1 MRNKSRK
8 RILHEQRVEI
18 ARLNRD
24 VDDYRRALERSHWD
38 YAPTQTICYVQIV
51 RNDTGRD
58 EREMLFAH
66 AGGRIIRDIA
76 RKIISSN
83 VMQITTDKMVD
94 IDAEKVTFKLKF
106 LVPEHTDISPTEAF
120 KSLDRVEFRDPE
132 ILYGGP
138 HRGGEMF
145 ARQMCRPYP
154 EDGDVW
160 LNPLRRADID
170 RIVIEEGYP
179 LPEATKGGEG

>member
-24 VDDYRRALERSHWD
+24 IDDYRRALERSHWYD
-38 YAPTQTICYVQIV
+38 PAQTIYYAQIV
-51 RNDTGRD
+51 RNDTGSD

-66 AGGRIIRDIA
+66 AGGRIVRDIV

-106 LVPEHTDISPTEAF
+106 LAPEHTDISPTEAF
-120 KSLDRVEFRDPE
+120 KSVDRVDFRDPE

-138 HRGGEMF
+138 RRSVEMF
-145 ARQMCRPYP
+145 ARQMCRPCP

-160 LNPLRRADID
+160 LNPLHRGDEKVVMIQRRADHEQ
-170 RIVIEEGYP
+170 R
-179 LPEATKGGEG
+179 EAN